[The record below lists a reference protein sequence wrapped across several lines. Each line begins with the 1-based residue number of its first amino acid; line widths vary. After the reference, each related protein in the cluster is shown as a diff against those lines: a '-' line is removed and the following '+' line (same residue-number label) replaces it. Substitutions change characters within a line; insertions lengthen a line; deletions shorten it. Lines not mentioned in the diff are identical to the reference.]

1 MKTQTLTH
9 LFAAVAA
16 CSLAACGGGDS
27 GTSSTPAPAATTPAP
42 AATTPAP
49 SPSTPAP
56 TPSSPAP
63 APAASAPATTSPA
76 PTPTP
81 APAPAATPSA
91 PAPAPASS
99 ASGDCNYEG
108 NIFSVA
114 GNTAQMDNNI
124 YGSDGTTVLISGQN
138 KYLVKSGGS
147 FRGEAGLMELSTD
160 NTSTYTS
167 ASANGTLGGLTVG
180 PTNVKSYSK
189 LSGAN
194 VLSYG
199 LVTTSTVIGISFSA
213 TSYMTPAISLPA
225 VPTLNTP
232 YTNTYT
238 VTTEA
243 SATTPGSTSTQ
254 TVTTTFLGV
263 EQVSVPA
270 GTFSACKTKT
280 ESKVGSSAATV
291 SYSWAVASGRLK
303 GHLLKSEDGSGKK
316 TMEAKVLLLNGS

>member
-27 GTSSTPAPAATTPAP
+27 GISPTSATTPAP
-42 AATTPAP
+42 AATT
-49 SPSTPAP
+49 

-63 APAASAPATTSPA
+63 APAPATPTPAPTSPA
-76 PTPTP
+76 PS
-81 APAPAATPSA
+81 PAPAATPSA
-91 PAPAPASS
+91 PAPASSTS

-114 GNTAQMDNNI
+114 GNSAQMDNNI
-124 YGSDGTTVLISGQN
+124 YASDGITVLISQQN
-138 KYLVKSGGS
+138 KYQVKSDGS
-147 FRGEAGLMELSTD
+147 FRGETGLMELSTD

-167 ASANGTLGGLTVG
+167 AAANGSLAGMTVG

-194 VLSYG
+194 VLTSG
-199 LVTTSTVIGISFSA
+199 LVTTTTVLGFSFAA
-213 TSYMTPAISLPA
+213 TSYMTPPISWPA
-225 VPTLNTP
+225 APTLNTP
-232 YTNTYT
+232 YTSTYT

-243 SATTPGSTSTQ
+243 TATTPGSTSTQ

-263 EQVSVPA
+263 EQVSVAA
-270 GTFSACKTKT
+270 GTFAACKTKT
-280 ESKVGSSAATV
+280 ETVAGTSAATV
-291 SYSWAVASGRLK
+291 SYSWSVASGRLK
-303 GHLLKSEDGSGKK
+303 GHSLKSEDASGKK
-316 TMEAKVLLLNGS
+316 TMEAKVLLLNGN